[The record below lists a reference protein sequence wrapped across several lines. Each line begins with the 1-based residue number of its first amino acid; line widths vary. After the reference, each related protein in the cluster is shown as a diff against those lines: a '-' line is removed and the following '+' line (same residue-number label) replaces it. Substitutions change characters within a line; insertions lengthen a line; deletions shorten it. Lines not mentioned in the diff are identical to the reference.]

1 MALKISADA
10 VRALIPDGVY
20 SLQVLEQRDGQRIV
34 LTFSLAS
41 RSGGH
46 TIQIE
51 TSEAKVMHLFQHL
64 LPDSSLAS
72 QGPPR
77 SRLPSPRRTRA
88 EAAQEQRST
97 VTPPVTE
104 SPPAGTRP
112 KRQRRQP
119 R

>member
-1 MALKISADA
+1 MALKIPAEA

-20 SLQVLEQRDGQRIV
+20 SLQLLEQRDGQRIV

-51 TSEAKVMHLFQHL
+51 TSEVKVMDLFQHL
-64 LPDSSLAS
+64 LPGPSPAS
-72 QGPPR
+72 QGPQR
-77 SRLPSPRRTRA
+77 SRTVPQRRARA

-97 VTPPVTE
+97 ATPTMAE
-104 SPPAGTRP
+104 SPPAERRL